1 MRMLILR
8 LAQIGDSLITFPI
21 IRALRE
27 KYSDPHVTYIPNSA
41 VLPIAQ
47 DWGLAEEVYAQGRLE
62 YDKPMP
68 EEMIRSSAWLPLL
81 QQSDLVVYWLL
92 YKDIDGHAK
101 QDMLAAGAKKV
112 IIVNGFPEV
121 DLSKHWMETMAA
133 GAGFPDLKAEHVA
146 PFTPLKQASEFCMFE
161 PPIAIHPG
169 CSDEERRWPATS
181 FAAIIN
187 QLLRMRQPVLLLSG
201 PDDAEQLQI
210 IRKHLL
216 PPPKPGLLTMLNN
229 APIVEVARQIKK
241 CKCYLGND
249 SGMTHLAALP
259 GVPTIALFWPD
270 FAVTMHPLGPTV
282 EIIQAQDLENLH
294 VGRVFESIQKY
305 V

>member
-27 KYSDPHVTYIPNSA
+27 KYPNPHITYVGNSS

-47 DWGLAEEVYAQGRLE
+47 DWGLAEEVFAQGRLE
-62 YDKPMP
+62 YDKPMT
-68 EEMIRSSAWLPLL
+68 EEGIRSSAWLPLL
-81 QQSDLVVYWLL
+81 QQSDLVIYWLL
-92 YKDIDGHAK
+92 YQDRDGYAGKDL
-101 QDMLAAGAKKV
+101 LAAGAKKV
-112 IIVNGFPEV
+112 IIVDGFPQV

-146 PFTPLKQASEFCMFE
+146 PFSPLKQASKFCMFD

-169 CSDEERRWPATS
+169 CSDEDRTWPAAS

-187 QLLRMRQPVLLLSG
+187 RMLKAQQPVLLLAG

-216 PPPKPGLLTMLNN
+216 PVPKPGLLTILNN

-249 SGMTHLAALP
+249 SGMTHLAALL
-259 GVPTIALFWPD
+259 GVPTIGLFLPD
-270 FAVTMHPLGPTV
+270 FVTTMHPLGPEV
-282 EIIQAQDLENLH
+282 EIIQARNLERLSID
-294 VGRVFESIQKY
+294 RILESIRKH

>member
-1 MRMLILR
+1 MRILILR

-27 KYSDPHVTYIPNSA
+27 KYPDPHVTYVGNSA

-62 YDKPMP
+62 HEKPMA
-68 EEMIRSSAWLPLL
+68 EERIRSSAWLPLL

-92 YKDIDGHAK
+92 YQDIDGHAEK
-101 QDMLAAGAKKV
+101 DMLAAGARKV
-112 IIVNGFPEV
+112 IIVDGFPQV

-146 PFTPLKQASEFCMFE
+146 PFTQLKQASEFCMFD

-187 QLLRMRQPVLLLSG
+187 QLLRLGQPVLLLS
-201 PDDAEQLQI
+201 
-210 IRKHLL
+210 
-216 PPPKPGLLTMLNN
+216 
-229 APIVEVARQIKK
+229 
-241 CKCYLGND
+241 
-249 SGMTHLAALP
+249 
-259 GVPTIALFWPD
+259 
-270 FAVTMHPLGPTV
+270 
-282 EIIQAQDLENLH
+282 
-294 VGRVFESIQKY
+294 
-305 V
+305 

>member
-27 KYSDPHVTYIPNSA
+27 KYPDPHITYVGNSA

-62 YDKPMP
+62 YDKPLT
-68 EEMIRSSAWLPLL
+68 EESIRSSAWLPLL
-81 QQSDLVVYWLL
+81 KQSDLVVYWLL
-92 YKDIDGHAK
+92 YQDIDGHAEK
-101 QDMLAAGAKKV
+101 DMLAAGARKV
-112 IIVNGFPEV
+112 IIVDGFPKV
-121 DLSKHWMETMAA
+121 DLAKHWMETMAA

-146 PFTPLKQASEFCMFE
+146 PFIPLKQASEFCMFD

-169 CSDEERRWPATS
+169 CSDGERRWPAAS
-181 FAAIIN
+181 FASIIN
-187 QLLRMRQPVLLLSG
+187 QLLHLQQPVLLLTG

-210 IRKHLL
+210 IRKHLF
-216 PPPKPGLLTMLNN
+216 PVPKPGLLTILNN

-249 SGMTHLAALP
+249 SGMTHLAGLL
-259 GVPTIALFWPD
+259 GVPTIALFLPD
-270 FAVTMHPLGPTV
+270 FVTTMHPLGPSV
-282 EIIQAQDLENLH
+282 EIIQRENLERLS
-294 VGRVFESIQKY
+294 VERVLDRIRKHI
-305 V
+305 

>member
-27 KYSDPHVTYIPNSA
+27 KYPDPHITYVGNSA

-62 YDKPMP
+62 YDKPMT
-68 EEMIRSSAWLPLL
+68 EEMIRSSKWLPLL
-81 QQSDLVVYWLL
+81 QQADLVIYWLL
-92 YKDIDGHAK
+92 YQDKDGYAGK
-101 QDMLAAGAKKV
+101 DMLAAGAKKV
-112 IIVNGFPEV
+112 IIVDGFPQV

-133 GAGFPDLKAEHVA
+133 GAGFPDLKVEHIA
-146 PFTPLKQASEFCMFE
+146 PFTPLKQASEFCMFD

-169 CSDEERRWPATS
+169 CSDEERTWPAAS

-187 QLLRMRQPVLLLSG
+187 QLLRLQQPVLLLAG
-201 PDDAEQLQI
+201 PDDDEQLQLV
-210 IRKHLL
+210 RKHLL
-216 PPPKPGLLTMLNN
+216 PAPKPGLLTILRN

-249 SGMTHLAALP
+249 SGMTHLAALL
-259 GVPTIALFWPD
+259 GVPTIALFLPD
-270 FAVTMHPLGPTV
+270 FAVTMHPLGPSV
-282 EIIQAQDLENLH
+282 EIIQKENLARLS
-294 VGRVFESIQKY
+294 VERVLDSIHKHL
-305 V
+305 

>member
-27 KYSDPHVTYIPNSA
+27 KYSDPHVTYIGNSA

-47 DWGLAEEVYAQGRLE
+47 DWGLAEEVFAQGRLE
-62 YDKPMP
+62 YDKPLS
-68 EEMIRSSAWLPLL
+68 EDRIRSSVWLPLL

-92 YKDIDGHAK
+92 YQDIDGHAGK
-101 QDMLAAGAKKV
+101 DMLAAGARKV
-112 IIVNGFPEV
+112 IIVDGFPQV

-133 GAGFPDLKAEHVA
+133 ATGFPDLRANTIT
-146 PFTPLKQASEFCMFE
+146 PFTSKKQDTEFCLYN

-169 CSDEERRWPATS
+169 CSDAERTWPAAS

-187 QLLRMRQPVLLLSG
+187 RLLKAQQPVLLLAG
-201 PDDAEQLQI
+201 PDDDEQLQLV
-210 IRKHLL
+210 RKHLS
-216 PPPKPGLLTMLNN
+216 PAPKPGLLTILKN

-241 CKCYLGND
+241 CRCYLGND
-249 SGMTHLAALP
+249 SGMTHLAALL
-259 GVPTIALFWPD
+259 GVPTIALFLPD
-270 FAVTMHPLGPTV
+270 FSVTMRPLGPSV
-282 EIIQAQDLENLH
+282 EIIQARNLERLSVDRVLDSIRKH
-294 VGRVFESIQKY
+294 V
-305 V
+305 

>member
-1 MRMLILR
+1 MLILR

-27 KYSDPHVTYIPNSA
+27 KYPDPNVTYVGNSA

-62 YDKPMP
+62 YDKPMT
-68 EEMIRSSAWLPLL
+68 EERIRSSAWLPLL

-92 YKDIDGHAK
+92 YQDIDGHAGK
-101 QDMLAAGAKKV
+101 DMLAAGARKV
-112 IIVNGFPEV
+112 IIVDGFPQV
-121 DLSKHWMETMAA
+121 DLAKHWMETMAIA
-133 GAGFPDLKAEHVA
+133 TGFPDLKAEHVA
-146 PFTPLKQASEFCMFE
+146 PFTSMKQASEFCMFD

-169 CSDEERRWPATS
+169 CSDGDRRWPAAS

-187 QLLRMRQPVLLLSG
+187 RLLRLQQPVLLLAG

-210 IRKHLL
+210 VRKHLL
-216 PPPKPGLLTMLNN
+216 PAPKPGLLTILQN
-229 APIVEVARQIKK
+229 APIVEVSRRIKQ

-249 SGMTHLAALP
+249 SGMTHLAALL
-259 GVPTIALFWPD
+259 GVPTIALFLPD
-270 FAVTMHPLGPTV
+270 FAVTMHPLGPSV
-282 EIIQAQDLENLH
+282 EIIQARNLERLGVDRVLDSMRKH
-294 VGRVFESIQKY
+294 V
-305 V
+305 